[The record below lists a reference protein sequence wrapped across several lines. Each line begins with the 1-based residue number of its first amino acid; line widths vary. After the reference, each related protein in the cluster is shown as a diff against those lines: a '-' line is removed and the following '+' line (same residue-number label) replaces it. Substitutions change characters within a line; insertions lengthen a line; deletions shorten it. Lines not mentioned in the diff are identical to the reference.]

1 MPEIVGKGISETISD
16 FPGFAVYVW
25 LCGYEVGCGAY
36 DVGSYA
42 VSCAAHA
49 VGCAAYVAGC
59 ADLEI
64 SVCNQFLVSRKY

>member
-42 VSCAAHA
+42 VSCAA
-49 VGCAAYVAGC
+49 YVAGC